1 MGRVNH
7 ANLDNILKEAIR
19 EGLSIDVG
27 QFRERMRG
35 QVETISVTRTHEALQ
50 KVTPADAFHGRQTAM
65 PARHARIKQRM
76 LQQRKRENLHVPP
89 HAAIRSEVSL

>member
-35 QVETISVTRTHEALQ
+35 QVETISVNRTHEALQ
-50 KVTPADAFHGRQTAM
+50 KVKPADAFHGRQAHVSHLCRTCRVR
-65 PARHARIKQRM
+65 ARHD
-76 LQQRKRENLHVPP
+76 P
-89 HAAIRSEVSL
+89 